1 MSCRNLIFVAL
12 LAMAVSFVS
21 PITIRAEKPADA
33 PAIKPSTNYEN
44 EISSFEAADKKSPPA
59 PGGIV
64 FVGDSAIRMWTT
76 LEKDFPEQ
84 KGVLNRGFGGSQS
97 IDAVF
102 YADRIVI
109 PYKPRLIVFKEGGND
124 LTAGKS
130 PEQILANFQLFVEKV
145 RASLPDVR
153 IAFQG
158 INPNPARWSQKEQRQ
173 KTNALIKAYVASGKN
188 LDFIEIWDVFLD
200 ANGKP
205 RPELFIKDQLHN
217 NAEGYKIMADAVRP
231 HLSAK

>member
-1 MSCRNLIFVAL
+1 MRPNLLCTAL
-12 LAMAVSFVS
+12 ILLSFAG
-21 PITIRAEKPADA
+21 INRADGPKEAS
-33 PAIKPSTNYEN
+33 AIKPSSNYEK
-44 EISSFEAADKKSPPA
+44 EIAAFEAKDKKSPPA

-76 LEKDFPEQ
+76 LETDFPEQ

-97 IDAVF
+97 IDALY

-124 LTAGKS
+124 LTAGKT
-130 PEQILANFQLFVEKV
+130 PEQILANFQGFVEKV
-145 RASLPDVR
+145 RAALPDVR
-153 IAFQG
+153 IAYQG
-158 INPNPARWSQKEQRQ
+158 INPNPARWSQKDQRQ
-173 KTNALIKAYVASGKN
+173 KANALIKAYVASGKN

-217 NAEGYKIMADAVRP
+217 NAAGYKIMAEAVRP
-231 HLSAK
+231 HLSEKSSN